1 MLLLTLVAPSVL
13 LLAGGVAL
21 AAVISCPT
29 GPGGEC
35 RGTPEADQIT
45 GASAADTIYA
55 LAGNDSVLGGR
66 GDDFIQGDEGNDR
79 ELSANQGQDEIH
91 GGEGDDIDLDANARD
106 DKIYGQA
113 GKDLELDGDKGN
125 DELHGGP
132 GDDGGP
138 PTSENI
144 RLHALR
150 GEGGENRLYG
160 EDGAESIN
168 AQLRAGLGG
177 APERIF
183 GGEGTTPSPR
193 PTG

>member
-1 MLLLTLVAPSVL
+1 VKR
-13 LLAGGVAL
+13 
-21 AAVISCPT
+21 AV
-29 GPGGEC
+29 
-35 RGTPEADQIT
+35 
-45 GASAADTIYA
+45 
-55 LAGNDSVLGGR
+55 
-66 GDDFIQGDEGNDR
+66 
-79 ELSANQGQDEIH
+79 ELCQSEVQHSPAQTAQETSSN
-91 GGEGDDIDLDANARD
+91 
-106 DKIYGQA
+106 
-113 GKDLELDGDKGN
+113 
-125 DELHGGP
+125 
-132 GDDGGP
+132 P

-160 EDGAESIN
+160 EDGTESIN